1 MRMKERRA
9 ALGFTVFGLV
19 ALLVTVMMW
28 NTLSRT
34 VSGPADS
41 YSATFTDVLG
51 LRPGDDVRIA
61 GVRVGKVEA
70 ISAVRDPAS
79 RKYVASVRFRVQCA
93 QHLYHDTKALVRYEN
108 LIGQRYVALEP
119 GTKGKPTPLLPG
131 GSIPLSQTEPSF
143 DISALLN
150 GFEPLFETLQPAQVN
165 DLTSTLI
172 QALQGSGVSLSAF
185 ITQAAGL
192 AGDFE
197 RRDAILT
204 DIIANLSA
212 VMKGLSARGDQL
224 ETLITQTRALVGG
237 LYQQGRSLLAST
249 EQIVR
254 ATNSMEQLVTRI
266 QPQIAQV
273 QDSAHD
279 TLTMLLSHGA
289 QLDQVAIDL
298 PGLLSDVGGASQD
311 GAYVSA
317 YLCSLDISLYGIL
330 LPRGILNQIGGHSHS
345 AVCRP

>member
-9 ALGFTVFGLV
+9 AIGFTVFGLA

-34 VSGPADS
+34 ISGATDS

-51 LRPGDDVRIA
+51 LRPGDDVRMA
-61 GVRVGKVEA
+61 GVRVGKVDTIA
-70 ISAVRDPAS
+70 AVRDPAS
-79 RKYVASVRFRVQCA
+79 RKYVASVHFRVQRD
-93 QHLYHDTKALVRYEN
+93 QHLYHDTKALVRYQN

-119 GTKGKPTPLLPG
+119 GTKGAPTLLLPG
-131 GSIPLSQTEPSF
+131 GSIPLAQTEPSF
-143 DISALLN
+143 DISTLLN
-150 GFEPLFETLQPAQVN
+150 GFEPLFETLDPAQVN

-172 QALQGSGVSLSAF
+172 QALQGNDVSLSAF

-192 AGDFE
+192 AGDFQ

-204 DIIANLSA
+204 DIIGNLSA
-212 VMKGLSARGDQL
+212 VMKSLAARGDQL

-237 LYQQGRSLLAST
+237 LYQQGKSLLSST
-249 EQIVR
+249 EQIAG
-254 ATNSMEQLVTRI
+254 ATNSLEQLVTRI
-266 QPQIAQV
+266 QPQIALA

-279 TLTMLLSHGA
+279 ALTMLLSHGA
-289 QLDQVAIDL
+289 QLDQAAVDL
-298 PGLLSDVGGASQD
+298 PALLSDAGGASQD
-311 GAYVSA
+311 SASVSA
-317 YLCSLDISLYGIL
+317 YVCSLDISLYGIL
-330 LPRGILNQIGGHSHS
+330 LPRGILTQIGGNSHS

>member
-1 MRMKERRA
+1 MKERRA
-9 ALGFTVFGLV
+9 AIGFTAFALA

-34 VSGPADS
+34 IYGPTDS

-61 GVRVGKVEA
+61 GVRVGKVDA
-70 ISAVRDPAS
+70 IGTVRDPAS
-79 RKYVASVRFRVQCA
+79 RKYVASVRFRVQRN

-119 GTKGKPTPLLPG
+119 GTKGAPTPLQAG
-131 GSIPLSQTEPSF
+131 GSIPLAQTEPSF
-143 DISALLN
+143 DISELLN
-150 GFEPLFETLQPAQVN
+150 GFEPLFQTLQPEQVN
-165 DLTSTLI
+165 DLTDTLI

-192 AGDFE
+192 AGDFQ
-197 RRDAILT
+197 RRDAILA
-204 DIIANLSA
+204 DVIANLSA
-212 VMKGLSARGDQL
+212 VMKSLAARGDQL

-237 LYQQGRSLLAST
+237 LYQQGKSLLAST
-249 EQIVR
+249 EQIGI

-266 QPQIAQV
+266 QPQIALV

-279 TLTMLLSHGA
+279 ALTMLLAHGA
-289 QLDQVAIDL
+289 QLDQTAIDL
-298 PGLLSDVGGASQD
+298 PRMLSDLGGATQD
-311 GAYVSA
+311 GAYASA
-317 YLCSLDISLYGIL
+317 YVCSLDVSLYGIL
-330 LPRGILNQIGGHSHS
+330 LPRGILTRIGPNSHS